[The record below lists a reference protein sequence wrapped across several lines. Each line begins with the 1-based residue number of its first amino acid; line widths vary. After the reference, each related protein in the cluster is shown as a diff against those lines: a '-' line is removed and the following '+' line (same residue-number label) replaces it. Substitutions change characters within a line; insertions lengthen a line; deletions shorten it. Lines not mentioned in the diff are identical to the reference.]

1 MKASGSRLGGRIAV
15 ALVTVAGL
23 YCANAESA
31 GFFNLNTGKVWLTN
45 GAVITDGA
53 SGGGINPWA
62 TIGGMETRDGINAT
76 VHYTYANLPSFTLN
90 SVGLLVGLWD
100 RVELSY
106 AWDTGP
112 TGSTYDTVG
121 LLTDTINPLLQ
132 KLQPVL
138 SLLSPVQLGYL
149 GQLSQLG
156 QLGNTG
162 IEPFNTQVV
171 MNVVGL
177 KIRVFGDAIYNS
189 DNLIPQ
195 VAIGGFYK
203 WNANKE
209 LLHTLGASKRKD
221 FEAYISATKIF
232 FPISTLISATG
243 RYTSA
248 NQTGLVGFGGP
259 DGNKRTF
266 RGEFSVAYLLNKQ
279 TALGAEYAMHSNNLH
294 DITLGD
300 TNVTGLLNLVAAI
313 PVVKQVAGS
322 TVSNLAG
329 TLSQHENDWKDIFF
343 AYAPNKNL
351 TFVFAYAMLG
361 QIVLAPHNNGV
372 YMSVQAN
379 F

>member
-15 ALVTVAGL
+15 ALAAVSGL
-23 YCANAESA
+23 YCANASA
-31 GFFNLNTGKVWLTN
+31 GFFDLNTGKVFLTN

-62 TIGGMETRDGINAT
+62 TIGGMETRDGVNGT

-100 RVELSY
+100 RLELSY
-106 AWDTGP
+106 TWDTGP
-112 TGSTYDTVG
+112 TSSTYNTVG
-121 LLTDTINPLLQ
+121 LLTNTLNSLLTNPVIAPLLT
-132 KLQPVL
+132 P
-138 SLLSPVQLGYL
+138 LGL
-149 GQLSQLG
+149 TQTA
-156 QLGNTG
+156 NTG
-162 IEPFNTQVV
+162 IEPFNTQVI

-177 KIRVFGDAIYNS
+177 KLRLFGDAIYNS
-189 DNLIPQ
+189 DSLIPQ

-203 WNANKE
+203 WNANKQ
-209 LLHTLGASKRKD
+209 LLHTLGAAKADD
-221 FEAYISATKIF
+221 FEAYVSATKIF
-232 FPISTLISATG
+232 FPLSTLISATG

-266 RGEFSVAYLLNKQ
+266 RGEFSIAYLLNKQ
-279 TALGAEYAMHSNNLH
+279 TAIGAEYAMHSDNLH
-294 DITLGD
+294 DVMLGNINANGLVRTLQNIPAVNALVGP
-300 TNVTGLLNLVAAI
+300 TLQSLN
-313 PVVKQVAGS
+313 
-322 TVSNLAG
+322 G
-329 TLSQHENDWKDIFF
+329 TLTQHEDDWKDIFF